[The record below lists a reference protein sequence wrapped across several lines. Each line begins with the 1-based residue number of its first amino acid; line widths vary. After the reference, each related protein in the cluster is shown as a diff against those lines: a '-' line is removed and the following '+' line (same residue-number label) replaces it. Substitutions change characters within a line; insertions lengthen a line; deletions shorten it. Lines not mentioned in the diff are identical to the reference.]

1 MSPATKTT
9 PKTTSSPGGGGG
21 AARTRVGV
29 VESDSRQKTRTVTV
43 AFQWKHAKY
52 GKYLR
57 RQTVLQVHDE
67 ANESKRGDTVEIAET
82 RPVSKSKCWRLV
94 RVVKKAETA

>member
-1 MSPATKTT
+1 MSPATRTT
-9 PKTTSSPGGGGG
+9 PAAPSPGAKKDA

-29 VESDSRQKTRTVTV
+29 VESDVRQKTRTVIV
-43 AFQWKHAKY
+43 PFQTRHAKY

-67 ANESKRGDTVEIAET
+67 AGESKRGDTVEIAET
-82 RPVSKSKCWRLV
+82 RPISKSKRWRLV
-94 RVVKKAETA
+94 RVVKRAVVA